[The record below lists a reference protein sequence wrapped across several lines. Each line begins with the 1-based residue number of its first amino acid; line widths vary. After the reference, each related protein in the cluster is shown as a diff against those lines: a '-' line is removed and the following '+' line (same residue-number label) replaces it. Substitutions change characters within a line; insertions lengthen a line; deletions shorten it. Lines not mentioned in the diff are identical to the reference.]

1 MKNVFI
7 KDIDCLIPGFNAKE
21 HGILMD
27 SEEMIAGMKS
37 DSENINDKPFDI
49 SFVKNNI
56 GIESLSL
63 TNKTAGFIRKNRN
76 KDIQKSE
83 FYALSQSQEND
94 DLYDLLKLSMK
105 NCLKNI
111 DIKNHKIVGHIHLTG
126 YLFPFLEIKMFNI
139 RKELGIQ
146 ENIHTLFM
154 NQGCS
159 GLFIVLNYVQKMLES
174 YPEGANFLVTAENN
188 MLPHSHIAC
197 LKEAKTNNMN
207 DWLMNCIFSEGVGSM
222 LVGSLAENEQGTSK
236 VLYSV
241 DDIETEIIEHD
252 WRVTYKMNS
261 DEKMYR
267 VVIRAKEVKE
277 TYLKGVRKNLVK
289 SIKKCGG
296 LDNMYGICLHE
307 SNPKLI
313 NILKTEYNLPEKVVP
328 TISREIGSLGAVSS
342 FSLLNILNNKL
353 LNEFDSQ
360 KTKIGMALLGEVG
373 GEILAGNMILT
384 AKNNNI

>member
-1 MKNVFI
+1 MNNFYI

-27 SEEMIAGMKS
+27 SEEMMAGMKS
-37 DSENINDKPFDI
+37 INDNITGKPFDI

-63 TNKTAGFIRKNRN
+63 TNKTATFIRKNRN

-94 DLYDLLKLSMK
+94 DLYDLLKLSIK

-111 DIKNHKIVGHIHLTG
+111 DIKNHNIVGHVHLTG

-159 GLFIVLNYVQKMLES
+159 GLFIVLNYVQKMLEG
-174 YPEGANFLVTAENN
+174 YPKGSNFLVTSENN

-197 LKEAKTNNMN
+197 LKDARIDNMN

-222 LVGSLAENEQGTSK
+222 LVGSLAENEQCSSK
-236 VLYSV
+236 IFYAI
-241 DDIETEIIEHD
+241 DEIETEIIEHD
-252 WRVTYKMNS
+252 WRVTYKMDS
-261 DEKMYR
+261 DDKMYK
-267 VVIRAKEVKE
+267 VVIRAKEVKD

-296 LDNMYGICLHE
+296 LDNMYGLCLHE

-313 NILKTEYNLPEKVVP
+313 NILKNEYNLPDKLVP
-328 TISREIGSLGAVSS
+328 TISKEIGSLGAVSS

-353 LNEFDSQ
+353 ENDFDSQ
-360 KTKIGMALLGEVG
+360 KEKIGMALLGEVG
-373 GEILAGNMILT
+373 GEILAGNMTLT
-384 AKNNNI
+384 LKNNNS